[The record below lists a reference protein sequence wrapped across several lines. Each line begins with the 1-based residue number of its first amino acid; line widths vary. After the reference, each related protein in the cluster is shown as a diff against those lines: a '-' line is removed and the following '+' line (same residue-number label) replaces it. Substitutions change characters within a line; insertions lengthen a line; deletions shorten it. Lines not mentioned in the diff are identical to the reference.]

1 MLLSDHDRPTERAPG
16 AKPGNLNLLV
26 RLYIYNLYNIRRNG
40 RHILVTSEAI
50 SWIIPFPHSQ
60 LALEAVE
67 NIWIYMKISPITIY
81 HHLSPLGHLGP
92 SPGPATPALPTLSI
106 VAGGRERRRRL
117 AREHA
122 LRRQRCADPPG
133 CRGHRAHHAAPLSAD
148 RAVAPW
154 RAAGHGSHGKP
165 WWVYHEKWTISDKF
179 WVSVCEVG
187 L

>member
-16 AKPGNLNLLV
+16 VKPGNLNLLV
-26 RLYIYNLYNIRRNG
+26 FFIYIYNLYIYIYKKKWETYTCNFRSYFMN
-40 RHILVTSEAI
+40 H
-50 SWIIPFPHSQ
+50 PFPPFPTCIRSHRK
-60 LALEAVE
+60 
-67 NIWIYMKISPITIY
+67 YMKISPITIY

-92 SPGPATPALPTLSI
+92 SPGPATPALPVLSI

-154 RAAGHGSHGKP
+154 RAAGHGSRGSHGKP
-165 WWVYHEKWTISDKF
+165 W
-179 WVSVCEVG
+179 
-187 L
+187 